1 MKDDFQPMTTPRTMD
16 VRSAALVLNEILPR
30 DRNLVFDSGNNLMA
44 SSYITVPGPAQFKL
58 TTDLAS
64 IGMGFGTAMGFAV
77 RAPERQTVFVLGDGS
92 FLMQLVEHET
102 VARPGIPPSIT
113 LMKAC
118 AYGAAL

>member
-58 TTDLAS
+58 TTDFAS
-64 IGMGFGTAMGFAV
+64 IGMCFGPAIGFGVGS
-77 RAPERQTVFVLGDGS
+77 PERQPLFVVGAGS
-92 FLMQLVEHET
+92 FL
-102 VARPGIPPSIT
+102 IT
-113 LMKAC
+113 LGQREPLAGESVPSPTNL
-118 AYGAAL
+118 YHNRS